1 MWFVAAAVIVG
12 ASPGVTPASGEVSTV
27 PVRSGAELRLPRPSA
42 WPCRRFVSAKLEA
55 LEGEEAEPYPGQEDD
70 VSVEWKAS
78 GRRFR
83 VAGRT
88 FTGPLPAAALP
99 RAMVL
104 VSGSPHDRVRLSLSC
119 NDNPDVASEAYDNE
133 RFKGVSWL
141 CTAAGCR
148 AKAGYPLPHRL
159 ARSSR
164 RLRLCSTPRERETG
178 DSYCDRRHRDVRP
191 AFVDAGAATALARD
205 ILEDARR
212 ATDDACPSAMRS
224 YQYAIGNTTFT
235 VVQSM
240 GMGTPPPPPTPYPYV
255 VAPDGGMGT
264 HIIFRGVTGSSF
276 SLTVKPAGGAANS
289 PRAPVNG
296 FQIVSPSGS

>member
-1 MWFVAAAVIVG
+1 
-12 ASPGVTPASGEVSTV
+12 
-27 PVRSGAELRLPRPSA
+27 
-42 WPCRRFVSAKLEA
+42 
-55 LEGEEAEPYPGQEDD
+55 
-70 VSVEWKAS
+70 
-78 GRRFR
+78 
-83 VAGRT
+83 
-88 FTGPLPAAALP
+88 
-99 RAMVL
+99 
-104 VSGSPHDRVRLSLSC
+104 
-119 NDNPDVASEAYDNE
+119 VASEAYDNE
-133 RFKGVSWL
+133 RFKGVTWL

-164 RLRLCSTPRERETG
+164 RLRLCSTPRERETR

-224 YQYAIGNTTFT
+224 YQYAIGNTAIT
-235 VVQSM
+235 VVQST
-240 GMGTPPPPPTPYPYV
+240 GPPIPPATPYPYV
-255 VAPDGGMGT
+255 VAPEMGMGT
-264 HIIFRGVTGSSF
+264 HIIFRGVTGASF
-276 SLTVKPAGGAANS
+276 ALTVKPVGGTTTS

>member
-1 MWFVAAAVIVG
+1 
-12 ASPGVTPASGEVSTV
+12 
-27 PVRSGAELRLPRPSA
+27 
-42 WPCRRFVSAKLEA
+42 LEA

-255 VAPDGGMGT
+255 VAPDGGIGT